1 MMYFVCFFM
10 ILCSIRHFWLGSR
23 CIQEKSFTIQERW
36 ILSQHSD
43 TIFRSPTFL
52 ASEIYTFVSCHY
64 DVFCVFFHDIV
75 LDSSFLTGFTLYTRK
90 ILHYT
95 RKMNPFP
102 TFWHNFQIS
111 NIPSF
116 WDIHVCILSLRCI
129 LCVFSWYCTRFVI
142 FDWVHVVYKK
152 NPSLYMK
159 DESFPTFWHNFQI
172 SNMPSFWDIYVCIP
186 VTTMYFVCFFML
198 LCSIRHFWLG
208 SSCIQEKSFTIQ
220 ERWILS
226 QHSDTIF
233 RSPTCLASEIY
244 TFVTCHYDVFCVF
257 FHVIVLDSSFLT
269 GFQLYTRKILLRYIR
284 IQETRFVIFDWVP
297 LYTRKILHYTWKMNP
312 FQHFDTI
319 FRSPTCL
326 ASEIYTFVSCHY
338 DVFCVF
344 FHDIVLDS
352 SFLTGFTLYTRKIL
366 HYTRKMNPFPTFW
379 HNFQISNMPSF
390 WDIHVCILSLRCIL
404 CVFSWYC
411 TRFVIFDWVPVVY
424 KKNPSL
430 YKKDESF
437 PNILTQF
444 SDLQH
449 A

>member
-1 MMYFVCFFM
+1 MYFVCFFM
-10 ILCSIRHFWLGSR
+10 ILYSIRHFWLGSR

-43 TIFRSPTFL
+43 TIFRSPTCL

-152 NPSLYMK
+152 NPSLYKK
-159 DESFPTFWHNFQI
+159 DESFPN
-172 SNMPSFWDIYVCIP
+172 
-186 VTTMYFVCFFML
+186 
-198 LCSIRHFWLG
+198 
-208 SSCIQEKSFTIQ
+208 
-220 ERWILS
+220 ILTQFS
-226 QHSDTIF
+226 DLQH
-233 RSPTCLASEIY
+233 A
-244 TFVTCHYDVFCVF
+244 
-257 FHVIVLDSSFLT
+257 
-269 GFQLYTRKILLRYIR
+269 
-284 IQETRFVIFDWVP
+284 
-297 LYTRKILHYTWKMNP
+297 
-312 FQHFDTI
+312 
-319 FRSPTCL
+319 L

-379 HNFQISNMPSF
+379 HNFQISNIPSF

-411 TRFVIFDWVPVVY
+411 TRFVIFDWVHVVY

-449 A
+449 S